1 MYKKIILI
9 IIFVFSLVIINFK
22 FKITNYH
29 YLNILAKE
37 NSFYSVIR
45 EEDLEKIIDKK
56 KFIYKD
62 NKYNYEIINID
73 KTILN
78 NQVLI
83 NINIKTNLKYISQNT
98 YKVTIKLDEITL
110 LDYIF
115 NYLRGKRWKN

>member
-9 IIFVFSLVIINFK
+9 IIFVFFLVIINFK

-56 KFIYKD
+56 EFIYKD

>member
-56 KFIYKD
+56 EFIYKD

-78 NQVLI
+78 NQVLV

>member
-56 KFIYKD
+56 EFIYKD

>member
-9 IIFVFSLVIINFK
+9 IIFVSFLVIINFK

-56 KFIYKD
+56 EFIYKD

-78 NQVLI
+78 NQVLV

-115 NYLRGKRWKN
+115 NYLRGKR